1 MSAAQLLLM
10 HGVKLGVL
18 AVLIGLFARRRAH
31 LCWSFVAYLV
41 TVLVCN
47 SLESLWPD
55 QFFRQWFYLL
65 TQGLFDALKLAVAAE
80 LTYRTFR
87 AFPGAAARVRVLL
100 APVFMVPAL
109 FVSWVPSGATYEDM
123 VRLYH
128 PQVQT
133 GVIWIMVAITLLIAW
148 YRVPVHAVHRAILIG
163 FSSYLLIFTT
173 LLNVLRYYGFDNLR
187 NFIGVA
193 DGYAYLLIL
202 TGWAYAA
209 WVPARRPV
217 LSLDV
222 LRRLQLEPV

>member
-47 SLESLWPD
+47 SLESFWPD

-222 LRRLQLEPV
+222 LKRLQLEPV

>member
-173 LLNVLRYYGFDNLR
+173 LLNVLRNYGFDNLR

-193 DGYAYLLIL
+193 DGYAYLLIMM
-202 TGWAYAA
+202 GWAYAA

-222 LRRLQLEPV
+222 LRRLQLETV

>member
-18 AVLIGLFARRRAH
+18 AVLMGLFVRRRAH

-173 LLNVLRYYGFDNLR
+173 LLNVLRFYGFDNLR

-222 LRRLQLEPV
+222 LKRLQLEPV

>member
-47 SLESLWPD
+47 SLESFWPD

-173 LLNVLRYYGFDNLR
+173 LLNVLRFYGFDNLR

-222 LRRLQLEPV
+222 LKRLQLEPV

>member
-1 MSAAQLLLM
+1 MSAAELLLM
-10 HGVKLGVL
+10 HGVKIAVL
-18 AVLIGLFARRRAH
+18 AVLIGLFVRRRAH
-31 LCWSFVAYLV
+31 LCWSFVAYLA

-47 SLESLWPD
+47 SLESLWPG

-148 YRVPVHAVHRAILIG
+148 YRVPVHAMHRAILIG
-163 FSSYLLIFTT
+163 FSAYLLVFTT
-173 LLNVLRYYGFDNLR
+173 LLNVLRHFGFDNLR
-187 NFIGVA
+187 SFIGVA

-209 WVPARRPV
+209 WVPARRSV
-217 LSLDV
+217 VSLDV
-222 LRRLQLEPV
+222 LKRLQLETA